1 VENNLSI
8 TAPTSQV
15 IATGPS
21 ASPSATPAQLARLA
35 KAKDV
40 AQKFEAVFL
49 QQMMQMSSQDVDKN
63 DPMGGGFGEQM
74 YRQMLNEQTANAL
87 AAHGGLGL
95 ANTILKQMAQRG
107 DIPPLQNPAQAAQSY
122 KGVQ

>member
-1 VENNLSI
+1 MESNLPI

-15 IATGPS
+15 IATGPG
-21 ASPSATPAQLARLA
+21 AAASATPAQLARLA

-49 QQMMQMSSQDVDKN
+49 QQMLQLSSPQPDKN
-63 DPMGGGFGEQM
+63 DPMSGGFGEQM

-87 AAHGGLGL
+87 ASHGGLGL